1 MYCGAR
7 QTTRNLTDQRLA
19 QQNQPISPGK
29 SVRHAGSL
37 AVDAHKPEAA
47 QQPGLH
53 SAAAVGNH
61 PARPGRIEHGF
72 QRATRESMRITALM
86 RERIDP
92 HWRTV
97 ALASVLQFML
107 LLRWRCLRIRNGE
120 VTRKF
125 IEGMATSHLPH
136 ICRQLEKLRDEKGI
150 ETPPEP
156 PIRSVNL
163 NLLDG
168 DGEG

>member
-1 MYCGAR
+1 
-7 QTTRNLTDQRLA
+7 
-19 QQNQPISPGK
+19 
-29 SVRHAGSL
+29 
-37 AVDAHKPEAA
+37 
-47 QQPGLH
+47 
-53 SAAAVGNH
+53 
-61 PARPGRIEHGF
+61 
-72 QRATRESMRITALM
+72 MRITALM

-97 ALASVLQFML
+97 ALTSGLQFML
-107 LLRWRCLRIRNGE
+107 LLRWLCLRIRNGE